1 MEGDTRYAEI
11 IQQRYNKARD
21 LTQEVFDRVEL
32 NRNLYKG
39 ILIVDDTY
47 EWDYSLVDQ
56 QVFPLIRNYIA
67 RSNPSM
73 TKIRLEAR
81 NPKDFERRKINQ
93 DFINWEIGELPLT
106 TLLTRAFFSNYL
118 AGKAY
123 FKTGWKYDP
132 RVVITRG
139 EYQYEMRPLIN
150 RADLKFV
157 RFNNILIPN
166 VTQLPSQKKTDDV
179 NKLKQGEK
187 SEFKGLL
194 DSQVAESGQPQVPVQ
209 AKGIQLSTHAMR
221 RLQERNISI
230 DKEEYTKLQT
240 AMDRLKLK
248 GGQDSLVITGKAAY
262 IVDVPKNTIVTAID
276 KDSIGENVFTKIDS
290 TILMN

>member
-1 MEGDTRYAEI
+1 MA
-11 IQQRYNKARD
+11 
-21 LTQEVFDRVEL
+21 
-32 NRNLYKG
+32 
-39 ILIVDDTY
+39 
-47 EWDYSLVDQ
+47 
-56 QVFPLIRNYIA
+56 
-67 RSNPSM
+67 
-73 TKIRLEAR
+73 
-81 NPKDFERRKINQ
+81 NPKI
-93 DFINWEIGELPLT
+93 
-106 TLLTRAFFSNYL
+106 
-118 AGKAY
+118 
-123 FKTGWKYDP
+123 
-132 RVVITRG
+132 
-139 EYQYEMRPLIN
+139 
-150 RADLKFV
+150 
-157 RFNNILIPN
+157 NNILIPN

-179 NKLKQGEK
+179 NKLKQGET

-194 DSQVAESGQPQVPVQ
+194 DSQVAELNSPIPQQ